1 MSEAINQLASHQT
14 AGISRLA
21 LTHSSLSAT
30 IFVLEFASTV
40 AFAVSTGLAYHYI
53 VYREV
58 GSIENYAAV
67 GSLAGLGYGLAFLIR
82 DEYGVESLLR
92 GRRSPGRMFLVWN
105 LVFIG
110 MAVIGF
116 LTKSTQ
122 MFSRGWLLL
131 FYVFGFAAALLINSV
146 TQRGLI
152 KLMATGWLLR
162 RKLMLVASVRD
173 FALIE
178 QGVAMG
184 PGGYHIV
191 ARVPLPHP
199 CESEAD
205 VEEALAAAVQNARA
219 LGIEDIIVS
228 SELGNHEF
236 LERTVN
242 ALSVLPIGIHLSAL
256 GIVGRFKDARVAR
269 FGEVAALSLTR
280 APLGPF
286 EAMAKR
292 WFDLVVSAITLL
304 LLAPLFAVIALAIK
318 HESKGPVFFRQRR
331 RGYNT
336 AEFKIWK
343 FRTMTTLEDGD
354 VIEQVKQ
361 NDGRV
366 TTVGRLLRRTSLDEL
381 PQLVNVLM
389 GEMSLVGPRPHAV
402 AHDRSFEKRIADYPR
417 RLNVKPGITG
427 WAQVNGFRGATMTDE
442 AMRQR
447 VDHDL
452 FYIDNCSLGFDLYIL
467 LLTVISPKT
476 SRNAH

>member
-1 MSEAINQLASHQT
+1 M
-14 AGISRLA
+14 GISRLA

-199 CESEAD
+199 CES
-205 VEEALAAAVQNARA
+205 
-219 LGIEDIIVS
+219 
-228 SELGNHEF
+228 
-236 LERTVN
+236 
-242 ALSVLPIGIHLSAL
+242 
-256 GIVGRFKDARVAR
+256 K
-269 FGEVAALSLTR
+269 
-280 APLGPF
+280 
-286 EAMAKR
+286 KR
-292 WFDLVVSAITLL
+292 MSR
-304 LLAPLFAVIALAIK
+304 K
-318 HESKGPVFFRQRR
+318 
-331 RGYNT
+331 
-336 AEFKIWK
+336 
-343 FRTMTTLEDGD
+343 
-354 VIEQVKQ
+354 
-361 NDGRV
+361 
-366 TTVGRLLRRTSLDEL
+366 RLLRRFRMRVRLASRTSSYR
-381 PQLVNVLM
+381 VN
-389 GEMSLVGPRPHAV
+389 SA
-402 AHDRSFEKRIADYPR
+402 
-417 RLNVKPGITG
+417 ITNFSN
-427 WAQVNGFRGATMTDE
+427 ALS
-442 AMRQR
+442 MR
-447 VDHDL
+447 
-452 FYIDNCSLGFDLYIL
+452 
-467 LLTVISPKT
+467 
-476 SRNAH
+476 

>member
-1 MSEAINQLASHQT
+1 
-14 AGISRLA
+14 
-21 LTHSSLSAT
+21 
-30 IFVLEFASTV
+30 
-40 AFAVSTGLAYHYI
+40 
-53 VYREV
+53 
-58 GSIENYAAV
+58 
-67 GSLAGLGYGLAFLIR
+67 
-82 DEYGVESLLR
+82 
-92 GRRSPGRMFLVWN
+92 
-105 LVFIG
+105 
-110 MAVIGF
+110 
-116 LTKSTQ
+116 
-122 MFSRGWLLL
+122 
-131 FYVFGFAAALLINSV
+131 
-146 TQRGLI
+146 
-152 KLMATGWLLR
+152 
-162 RKLMLVASVRD
+162 MLVASVRD

-184 PGGYHIV
+184 PGGYDIV
-191 ARVPLPHP
+191 ARVPLLHP

-219 LGIEDIIVS
+219 LGIIVS

-242 ALSVLPIGIHLSAL
+242 APSVLPIGIHLSAL
-256 GIVGRFKDARVAR
+256 GIVGRFKDARVSR
-269 FGEVAALSLTR
+269 FGGVAALSLTR

-286 EAMAKR
+286 EAMAKCR
-292 WFDLVVSAITLL
+292 FDLIVSAITLL

-318 HESKGPVFFRQRR
+318 LESKGPVFFRQRR
-331 RGYNT
+331 RGNNT
-336 AEFKIWK
+336 AEFKIWE

-354 VIEQVKQ
+354 VIEQAKQ

-366 TTVGRLLRRTSLDEL
+366 TAVGRLLRRTSLDEL
-381 PQLVNVLM
+381 PQLINVLM

-402 AHDRSFEKRIADYPR
+402 AHDRCFEKRIADYPR

-427 WAQVNGFRGATMTDE
+427 WAQVNGFRGAPMTDE

-452 FYIDNCSLGFDLYIL
+452 SYIDNCSLGFDLYIL

>member
-1 MSEAINQLASHQT
+1 MSSH
-14 AGISRLA
+14 RL
-21 LTHSSLSAT
+21 S
-30 IFVLEFASTV
+30 
-40 AFAVSTGLAYHYI
+40 FAVSTGLAYHYI

-67 GSLAGLGYGLAFLIR
+67 GSLTGLGYGLAFLIR

-131 FYVFGFAAALLINSV
+131 FYVFGSAAAVLIISV
-146 TQRGLI
+146 THRGLI
-152 KLMATGWLLR
+152 KLMASGWLLR
-162 RKLMLVASVRD
+162 RKLMLVASVGD
-173 FALIE
+173 LAHIE
-178 QGVAMG
+178 QGVDMG

-191 ARVPLPHP
+191 ARVSLPHP

-205 VEEALAAAVQNARA
+205 VEEALAAAVQNARG

-242 ALSVLPIGIHLSAL
+242 ALSVLPVGIHLSAL
-256 GIVGRFKDARVAR
+256 GIVGLDARVAR
-269 FGEVAALSLTR
+269 FGEVAALSLTP

-292 WFDLVVSAITLL
+292 WFDVVVSAIALL

-318 HESKGPVFFRQRR
+318 FESQGPVFFRQRR

-336 AEFKIWK
+336 AEFK
-343 FRTMTTLEDGD
+343 FG
-354 VIEQVKQ
+354 
-361 NDGRV
+361 
-366 TTVGRLLRRTSLDEL
+366 
-381 PQLVNVLM
+381 
-389 GEMSLVGPRPHAV
+389 
-402 AHDRSFEKRIADYPR
+402 SFAR
-417 RLNVKPGITG
+417 
-427 WAQVNGFRGATMTDE
+427 
-442 AMRQR
+442 
-447 VDHDL
+447 
-452 FYIDNCSLGFDLYIL
+452 
-467 LLTVISPKT
+467 
-476 SRNAH
+476 